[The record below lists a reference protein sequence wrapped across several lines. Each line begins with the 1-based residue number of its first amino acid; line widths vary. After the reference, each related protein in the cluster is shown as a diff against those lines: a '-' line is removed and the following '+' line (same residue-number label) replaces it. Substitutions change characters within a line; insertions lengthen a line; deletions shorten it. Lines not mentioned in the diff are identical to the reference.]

1 MYLSAVSKGTCAAQE
16 MQTMQPSVSSSWLS
30 GSPGVYLGLGVLLRV
45 GLDVLEF
52 LQQGEEHRVGEH
64 VALDSFVSGEV
75 LGS

>member
-1 MYLSAVSKGTCAAQE
+1 MCCSGDADDAAIGQ
-16 MQTMQPSVSSSWLS
+16 QQLG

-45 GLDVLEF
+45 GLEVLEF
-52 LQQGEEHRVGEH
+52 VQQGEEHKVGEH